1 MITAHAKHN
10 AHTSTMK
17 EEVGIMT
24 LSTKSEFDFVFV
36 TQVVTL
42 SFSAVSWS
50 NTQS

>member
-1 MITAHAKHN
+1 MAHFNTKHN

-24 LSTKSEFDFVFV
+24 LITKSEFDFVFV

-50 NTQS
+50 NALS